1 MLADSQGGA
10 QCEHKVD
17 MCPCGSSLMMSDCQR
32 TDVLGWVWELTVA
45 WVVLCNVFLGLWYT
59 GVEVGGG
66 SRRWRWRS
74 GGSVPTDWERWRTDA
89 GLGPRDQETE
99 RLAAVTDI
107 WGQRQA
113 QRVHGVTM
121 LTKSRRRSC
130 KSSGGSGRLGA
141 RTVEDIGDTRRGLED
156 LWTVSG
162 FGPQN
167 QGCDSGGNRGWVL
180 EEVGGQVAGSRSLRQ
195 DEAKSWCR
203 RVRPMLWERV
213 G

>member
-45 WVVLCNVFLGLWYT
+45 RVVLCNVFLGLWYT

-89 GLGPRDQETE
+89 GTGLRDKEAGW
-99 RLAAVTDI
+99 LAAMTDT
-107 WGQRQA
+107 WGHRQA
-113 QRVHGVTM
+113 QEYMGDSVDQVKTAVEQVEW
-121 LTKSRRRSC
+121 
-130 KSSGGSGRLGA
+130 RLKK
-141 RTVEDIGDTRRGLED
+141 T
-156 LWTVSG
+156 WC
-162 FGPQN
+162 P
-167 QGCDSGGNRGWVL
+167 
-180 EEVGGQVAGSRSLRQ
+180 GGQGRQWHESMRSEDRWWDHVDQ
-195 DEAKSWCR
+195 SSTC
-203 RVRPMLWERV
+203 
-213 G
+213 